1 MKDADGN
8 YIYDQNDMDI
18 YNKIPKWLA
27 GMTINAQYKQFDFS
41 IYTYGRFGY
50 GTRMETLTYDTSSCR
65 FNQIGIYDFWTY
77 LNPINGHPRPSLEK
91 NSYLAGSSWA
101 WRDLSF
107 VRIKNINLGYTLPLK
122 ISRKFYCKSLR
133 MYAAVDNPF
142 LFTNSD
148 YKGIGLDPE
157 NCNSEASARPLT
169 TFMFGL
175 NLKF

>member
-1 MKDADGN
+1 MV
-8 YIYDQNDMDI
+8 
-18 YNKIPKWLA
+18 
-27 GMTINAQYKQFDFS
+27 THV
-41 IYTYGRFGY
+41 RV
-50 GTRMETLTYDTSSCR
+50 
-65 FNQIGIYDFWTY
+65 
-77 LNPINGHPRPSLEK
+77 EK

-157 NCNSEASARPLT
+157 NCISEASARPLT